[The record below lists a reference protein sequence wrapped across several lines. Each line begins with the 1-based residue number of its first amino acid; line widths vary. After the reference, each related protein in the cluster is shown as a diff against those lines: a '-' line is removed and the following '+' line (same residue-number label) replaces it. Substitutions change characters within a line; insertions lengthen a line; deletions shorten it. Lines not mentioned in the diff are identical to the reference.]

1 MTTRINGIC
10 NIIGEPDTGKT
21 ICALQV
27 AHPSKIAY
35 FHDDVKS
42 PPVAPESFG
51 KFYDLVQVKQE
62 GNKGLKLLEFREYVL
77 NLIKHIKPGQ
87 YEAIIFDTWARFGL
101 SLRQYAI
108 SNPAEFRELTTFSK
122 LGSAKGGE
130 MWNEAHRYEAQVI
143 SDLAKLAPF
152 VGLVTHL
159 KDQYEGGAKTGQK
172 RPDAGKAFDRV
183 CNFRIWLRS
192 NPDSGV
198 PIALVLKRLNESVVT
213 DRGLE
218 VVNVLPWKLTPTSE
232 DGSVWDV
239 IDRYRTNPFGN
250 RSAMP
255 HELPDSFEMSI
266 LTGVMTKEQRQI
278 WQANLK
284 ERHLVE
290 QEEMAL
296 VSSEE
301 LQVTQRVRELE
312 MELGRD
318 VMKILMVVNKERQE
332 VGLEGLTPG
341 EVSSRMN
348 GQ

>member
-1 MTTRINGIC
+1 MTLRYSGIV
-10 NIIGEPDTGKT
+10 NICGEADTGKT
-21 ICALQV
+21 ICSLQV
-27 AHPSKIAY
+27 THPGKIAF

-42 PPVAPESFG
+42 PPIPPESFG
-51 KFYDLVQVKQE
+51 LFVDLVQETK
-62 GNKGLKLLEFREYVL
+62 KLKLLEFREYVL
-77 NLIKHIKPGQ
+77 GRLKDIKPGAF
-87 YEAIIFDTWARFGL
+87 EAIVFDTWARFGL
-101 SLRQYAI
+101 SLRQYAMA
-108 SNPAEFRELTTFSK
+108 NPNEFREGSTFSK

-143 SDLAKLAPF
+143 SDLAKLASF

-159 KDQYEGGAKTGQK
+159 KDAYEGGAKTGQK

-192 NPDSGV
+192 NPESGV
-198 PIALVLKRLNESVVT
+198 PIALVLKRLNESMVT

-232 DGSVWDV
+232 DGSVWDI

-250 RSAMP
+250 RSSMP
-255 HELPDSFEMSI
+255 HEMPDSFEMSI

-278 WQANLK
+278 WQANLREK
-284 ERHLVE
+284 HAVE

-296 VSSEE
+296 VSQQEME
-301 LQVTQRVRELE
+301 LTSRIRELE
-312 MELGRD
+312 AEGLG
-318 VMKILMVVNKERQE
+318 IMVVMQRVNEE
-332 VGLEGLTPG
+332 MGLSLTPG

-348 GQ
+348 GA